1 MSVLFERKLVPT
13 DLMTFADANLIL
25 VFGFIIF
32 FLWFLRLLRLN
43 ISVSTGQVVDEVVR
57 LQTTSMTFQERG
69 GLFGEIRMLWRTN
82 MQQQLLR
89 ARRICSP
96 IDVNE
101 LAIPFSVEK
110 SSITVKLSARGP
122 NINDALS
129 GVTRVNFKYLD
140 SAVEGA
146 RLTECTRLWRSEV
159 PLRCNWI
166 ELRILYQENVVT
178 HGRKKKRIF
187 GRRYISVNQ
196 DRETHRSFEFEMEKI
211 DTMHGSETIEVEP
224 RNNQAPLFT
233 DNHCCARFA
242 DRMDELGGFDIP
254 FNCSVGL
261 KILQGN
267 VQTSELQLCPHSQHP
282 DAQDGQETSPS
293 PSANRSRARNAAAN
307 NEASSHANEEG
318 GNGGDAT
325 FTLLIAAKALGLGE
339 EMHESA
345 AHRGQGKDA
354 ESVNLVLVVL
364 QESKNASQ
372 DGSKTMNVMKQIIL
386 TNKAAYTSQEIFGCS
401 ESEDD
406 GQEDC
411 VICLSEPK
419 DTTLLPCRHLCVCH
433 SCFSRLELCPVC
445 RSPFTAYLRQVK
457 EGEGEGEGE
466 EEEERVVCETADDN
480 ATEHARADNRD
491 EAQPADDQH
500 GRGRGRWTVSAATG
514 SDRVRG
520 TTAEVNS
527 KDYESVLRYS
537 AE

>member
-1 MSVLFERKLVPT
+1 
-13 DLMTFADANLIL
+13 
-25 VFGFIIF
+25 
-32 FLWFLRLLRLN
+32 
-43 ISVSTGQVVDEVVR
+43 
-57 LQTTSMTFQERG
+57 MTFQERG

-110 SSITVKLSARGP
+110 SSIT
-122 NINDALS
+122 INDALS
-129 GVTRVNFKYLD
+129 GVTRVNFKYMARERVGIQFYWHV
-140 SAVEGA
+140 SAAAVQDLVSRFNNE
-146 RLTECTRLWRSEV
+146 RLG
-159 PLRCNWI
+159 PG
-166 ELRILYQENVVT
+166 ENVVT

-233 DNHCCARFA
+233 DNHCCARSRVFIT
-242 DRMDELGGFDIP
+242 DKCSEWTVFD
-254 FNCSVGL
+254 CE
-261 KILQGN
+261 QGN

-491 EAQPADDQH
+491 EAQPAGPPH
-500 GRGRGRWTVSAATG
+500 AEPS
-514 SDRVRG
+514 SDTSGGLIFLNEISPAR
-520 TTAEVNS
+520 
-527 KDYESVLRYS
+527 
-537 AE
+537 